1 LRSASTSARNL
12 NWWKSANSPK
22 NDQSIWRRC
31 CATGLS
37 QQVLLQWA
45 QQGFLPVYVSKP
57 SSQKPRRT
65 YEKQAFTFLTTPTP
79 TLYFAV
85 DDIEETAEDLAWSRL
100 GRRHCWD
107 EDEDA

>member
-1 LRSASTSARNL
+1 MWMMMRYIT
-12 NWWKSANSPK
+12 
-22 NDQSIWRRC
+22 
-31 CATGLS
+31 LS
-37 QQVLLQWA
+37 QAAQRLGIEEQVLLQWA

-57 SSQKPRRT
+57 SSQKTRRT